1 MNRNTFRV
9 NCNEEVRGET
19 MYIVCANKEFVCLL
33 MELLGQTFP
42 GSSTTI
48 GSYDVLVNHT
58 FL

>member
-1 MNRNTFRV
+1 
-9 NCNEEVRGET
+9 